1 MCNRRTQVHQI
12 QMHATNPN
20 DVTEQDEHGNNHT
33 CMRHTQTH
41 SHIDK
46 HTVYVHKIE
55 RFLSAQIQLSKED
68 YFSDTTKLQSNVSIV
83 LLLFI

>member
-1 MCNRRTQVHQI
+1 MGITTLVCVIHRQI
-12 QMHATNPN
+12 HI
-20 DVTEQDEHGNNHT
+20 
-33 CMRHTQTH
+33 H